1 MLTLP
6 QGVRGFVFGLVIIV
20 LDPSLKCGLYLHYSR
35 VETGSSILILNITPL
50 KAKRKLELLFN
61 FIVTFLINF
70 MCCYR

>member
-1 MLTLP
+1 MGLCVWFSYYCIGPESKVWAVFTL
-6 QGVRGFVFGLVIIV
+6 QSGR
-20 LDPSLKCGLYLHYSR
+20 DW
-35 VETGSSILILNITPL
+35 ESILILNITPL